1 MISTAESG
9 RPAVPVGPRGTR
21 PISLL
26 LPRMSRPGTTLLLG
40 YLAIPEEDLA

>member
-9 RPAVPVGPRGTR
+9 RPAVPVGPGGTR
-21 PISLL
+21 PISLRLPGMGLSGAFL
-26 LPRMSRPGTTLLLG
+26 LPA